1 MMAGVSLRA
10 LAVITALSAGAAV
23 LLAQAPDRSGAPAG
37 RAPQNR
43 GSSPLAN
50 YQNIPLWEPGKVP
63 MALGTAPLDAPFLT
77 VSLPPAGKA
86 NGKAVIV
93 APGGGNIM
101 LMYGAEGLDAAERYN
116 EWGVTAFLL
125 NYRLNPYND
134 TARFADA
141 ARAVRMVR
149 AHAAD
154 WKLDPDTIG
163 YIGFS
168 AGANMGRP
176 FVAQATPCDP
186 ESADPVER
194 VSSRPDYLALV
205 YGPGRATPGENLK
218 TFPPTFLL
226 SAAADA
232 GPSNG
237 NAQFFLDLNRAGA
250 TVEMHIYQ
258 KGRHGFG
265 AGSKSPEFG
274 EWMGAL
280 KHFLVVGKFLPEDK

>member
-1 MMAGVSLRA
+1 MIAPVARRVCVLA
-10 LAVITALSAGAAV
+10 AVATLAVPVT
-23 LLAQAPDRSGAPAG
+23 AQAPRTKPATAAPA
-37 RAPQNR
+37 
-43 GSSPLAN
+43 SPLSN

-63 MALGTAPLDAPFLT
+63 MAMGTAPLDAPFLT

-101 LMYGAEGLDAAERYN
+101 LMYGVEGLDAAERYN
-116 EWGVTAFLL
+116 EWGVTAFIL

-134 TARFADA
+134 NARFADA

-149 AHAAD
+149 AHAAE
-154 WKLDPDTIG
+154 WKLDPNAIG

-176 FVAQATPCDP
+176 FVAQATPGDP

-218 TFPPTFLL
+218 SFPPTFLI

-265 AGSKSPEFG
+265 AGNGSPEFG
-274 EWMGAL
+274 EWMGTL
-280 KHFLVVGKFLPEDK
+280 KHFLTVGKLLPEDK